1 MDAAAI
7 TITKELGYFGH
18 PPAAV
23 ADLQP
28 DGDPTIG
35 LVGGKLVDRFGQ
47 GLGYKE
53 FLGKPLGALSHEL
66 HHTSYR
72 RSGDC

>member
-1 MDAAAI
+1 MNAAAI
-7 TITKELGYFGH
+7 TITKKLGHFGH

-35 LVGGKLVDRFGQ
+35 L
-47 GLGYKE
+47 LGY
-53 FLGKPLGALSHEL
+53 GVNS
-66 HHTSYR
+66 
-72 RSGDC
+72 